1 MRQNHLTK
9 FKIKMADNVFAYLG
23 DDILNST
30 LQDFSR
36 LINTH
41 FPGQVQNDPV
51 LKSSLEKF
59 SHRADRW
66 PEEVVRSFRNREAPC
81 YTQEQVVKI
90 NQSFINDTDLINK
103 LREAKINQFSDEIKR
118 QKDLKQ
124 NLEIKQ
130 DKLAEDIDLA
140 FNDLSMQAVKQGLD
154 PHT

>member
-1 MRQNHLTK
+1 
-9 FKIKMADNVFAYLG
+9 MADKVFAYLR

-51 LKSSLEKF
+51 LKSRLEKF
-59 SHRADRW
+59 SHPAVRW
-66 PEEVVRSFRNREAPC
+66 PEEVVRSFRNREAPW
-81 YTQEQVVKI
+81 YTQEQVVNI
-90 NQSFINDTDLINK
+90 NQSVINDTDLINK

-124 NLEIKQ
+124 NLQIKQ
-130 DKLAEDIDLA
+130 DKLAEDADLS
-140 FNDLSMQAVKQGLD
+140 FNDLSMQAVKQGWD
-154 PHT
+154 PHTEQVEISV